1 MGAFRASRAFSGS
14 RKATAE
20 TVTQPRRPA
29 RALVAVG
36 VALAVGLGANAA
48 ATPAAADRSDYK
60 LNRVTLSDGSKLQ
73 VRWDPC
79 QKRITYRVNADALP
93 KAQRSSARA
102 DTKRAMKKLAAATG
116 MTFDYTGR
124 TAQVPRDTARK
135 SWWERQKKAEIVIS
149 WVRQDRASKTN
160 LLGAGGSGW
169 AAGTGGYSFKMW
181 TIDGKSAGAAG
192 RGFVVLD
199 AKQDRKLRPG
209 FGKGSTRGALLLHE
223 LGHVVGLEH
232 VGSTGQ
238 LMYPTVLSR
247 SDTNYNTGD
256 LRGLHKVGQAA
267 GCIKGAS
274 MVWNQI

>member
-1 MGAFRASRAFSGS
+1 MGAFRAFRSS
-14 RKATAE
+14 RKANPE
-20 TVTQPRRPA
+20 TSATSRRPA

-36 VALAVGLGANAA
+36 VALAVGFGANAA
-48 ATPAAADRSDYK
+48 ATPAAADKSDYK
-60 LNRVTLSDGSKLQ
+60 LNRVTLSDGTKLQ

-79 QKRITYRVNADALP
+79 QKRITFRVNANALP
-93 KAQRSSARA
+93 KSQRSSARA
-102 DTKRAMKKLAAATG
+102 DTKRAMKKLSKATG
-116 MTFDYTGR
+116 MNFTYEGR
-124 TAQVPRDTARK
+124 TRQVPQDTARRD
-135 SWWERQKKAEIVIS
+135 WWQRQKKAEIVIS
-149 WVRQDRASKTN
+149 WVRQDRSSRTN

-181 TIDGKSAGAAG
+181 TIDGKSRGAAG

-209 FGKGSTRGALLLHE
+209 FGRGSTRGALLMHE

-247 SDTNYNTGD
+247 SDTDYASGD
-256 LRGLHKVGQAA
+256 LRGLRLVGRTA
-267 GCIKGAS
+267 GCIDGAS
-274 MVWNQI
+274 SIWNQI